1 MLPRS
6 CVLTDFEI
14 SWIGQAMTQY
24 GVWGSLSKDM
34 GVRETIVFRF
44 LWAVEVSTCE
54 SKAKKKKSEHC
65 DDGSTR
71 QGPVIWALT
80 KENKHDDQHH

>member
-1 MLPRS
+1 MRNNAE
-6 CVLTDFEI
+6 D
-14 SWIGQAMTQY
+14 MTIY

-54 SKAKKKKSEHC
+54 SKAKKKNQ
-65 DDGSTR
+65 STVMMAAHGR
-71 QGPVIWALT
+71 DLLFG
-80 KENKHDDQHH
+80 H